1 MNGNVDLFDQLQI
14 QDCLQS
20 MRMEELWIWIAFFLS
35 TPFKIILFLFFSEW
49 DCLIRSCWYLNIWK
63 SFNTHFQQY

>member
-35 TPFKIILFLFFSEW
+35 TPFKIINFF
-49 DCLIRSCWYLNIWK
+49 
-63 SFNTHFQQY
+63 FFQNETV